1 VTDNLAPDAGT
12 AAKIM
17 RQVYRKRLQVK
28 DYIKT
33 SHQKA
38 IQQFQAADKEYSDIM
53 EQARLDIG
61 DPERVNLLNEIDSL
75 NKKYND
81 AFYNVVVVNMNKRH
95 ELVKSTL
102 NVKGP
107 FIEKSL
113 STVMDSAFKDGDAT
127 AAYYGGVAQKHLLL
141 GRLYAFRYLTDNDDN
156 SRQRVISEFAIT
168 KKQLGTLLENLE
180 NPERRD
186 LTNRVIQAVDDYIVV
201 FKQVVDAIEK
211 RNAAVRDIL
220 DTNGPIMAHDSVK
233 LRDSVFKSLTQQS
246 KVVEKTVSTTQ
257 NMIMAVT
264 LLATVAGFII
274 AFLITRGI
282 IVPIKK
288 TRDMLSNIAEGE
300 GDLSLRISIQ
310 SKDEIGQLGHNFN
323 LFVEKLQNIVS
334 EIAGVST
341 QVATASEELSAVT
354 VQTSAGV
361 NNQKN
366 ETEQVATAM
375 NQMNATVQEVA
386 KNAEEA
392 SQAANEADKDA
403 STGNQEVEKTIQAIT
418 TLATEVEESATVIEK
433 LKEDSQN
440 IGTVLDVIKNIA
452 EQTNLLALNAAIEAA
467 RAGEQGRGFAVVADE
482 VRTLAQRTQESTSE
496 IENLIDTLQGGAEHA
511 VSVMNN
517 SRDRA
522 HSTVEQA
529 THAGKSLSAITNGIV
544 TISQMNTQ
552 IASAAHEQG
561 SVAEDINRN
570 VNNIYE
576 LSEQT
581 AAAAEQTSSSSAE
594 LARLGEQ
601 LSVLVGQFKGIS

>member
-1 VTDNLAPDAGT
+1 MTDNLAPDAGT